1 MGTHQ
6 LLSCGSQSFKMPPF
20 RSTLEDPEKNIALV
34 AILPLRQTTKGG
46 DRGVG
51 GVTSEEDIVDQALDR
66 FKANILFK
74 QFELETTV
82 DRVLV
87 YVTLYIVEC
96 LKRLA
101 KASNKGPGLQD
112 MQAMALESW
121 PLPGEPGFP
130 LNAFYGKSKGGEVA
144 ELKNYLTQIRQETGA
159 RLAERVFAPELAS
172 QGGPSKFWTC
182 WAKRKFLN
190 VSLAKKF

>member
-1 MGTHQ
+1 MGTCV
-6 LLSCGSQSFKMPPF
+6 LQSFKMPPF

-34 AILPLRQTTKGG
+34 AILPLRQTAKGG

-87 YVTLYIVEC
+87 YVTLYIVGWVKLYLSFHC
-96 LKRLA
+96 IITMLHIIV
-101 KASNKGPGLQD
+101 
-112 MQAMALESW
+112 
-121 PLPGEPGFP
+121 
-130 LNAFYGKSKGGEVA
+130 VA
-144 ELKNYLTQIRQETGA
+144 TI
-159 RLAERVFAPELAS
+159 
-172 QGGPSKFWTC
+172 
-182 WAKRKFLN
+182 
-190 VSLAKKF
+190 